1 MGGEFGGEWKPL
13 LFQNVIGDGWK
24 KRNIKWL
31 SSAPLLLG
39 SDSVSS
45 VLDVLGRA
53 FYFSP

>member
-13 LFQNVIGDGWK
+13 LFQNVIDDGWK

-31 SSAPLLLG
+31 SSDPLLLG